1 MVSSANKQKDELQV
15 SESESHVNQPEYS
28 QTMTTALQ
36 VALVDLLRSWN
47 LVPRA
52 VVGHSSGEIA
62 AAYVML
68 STNVV

>member
-1 MVSSANKQKDELQV
+1 M
-15 SESESHVNQPEYS
+15 SESESRVNQPEYS

-36 VALVDLLRSWN
+36 VALADLLRSWN

-62 AAYVML
+62 AAYAIYNPHPL
-68 STNVV
+68 TDTTNNR